1 MANGGRGSLDD
12 RPTEV
17 RDPQAIML
25 PMQTSSPIRRYV
37 IVRHR
42 DHGTTAS
49 RWSMERV
56 APTQRDAS
64 AAPVAA
70 PRPRPQGARTE

>member
-1 MANGGRGSLDD
+1 
-12 RPTEV
+12 
-17 RDPQAIML
+17 ML
-25 PMQTSSPIRRYV
+25 SMQSTSPIRRYV

-42 DHGTTAS
+42 DHGSSAS

-56 APTQRDAS
+56 APSAPEAT

-70 PRPRPQGARTE
+70 PRPLPQGARAA